1 MKRCFGTA
9 QCIVALIV
17 VLALALGPGREL
29 EASGIA
35 AVSSVFGQTGAVNAP
50 WDTTDQSTPAN
61 PVAGKTRWFS
71 QAGAGCS
78 VSPTGTLS
86 CMGSGGSGPT
96 TNQNIRTPGTHFA
109 GVGGALS
116 GTVTACETVY
126 FSGSIQE
133 VVLISDVSGSAVVDV
148 QTVAL
153 ASYTGP
159 GSASSITAADIPT
172 LSSST
177 KFTDTTL
184 TGWTTTLAANT
195 VVCFVLSSPTT
206 VNWVD
211 VALKVA
217 AN

>member
-1 MKRCFGTA
+1 MKRSLPVQLACVGFA
-9 QCIVALIV
+9 
-17 VLALALGPGREL
+17 LALAFVPGREMV
-29 EASGIA
+29 ASGIA
-35 AVSSVFGQTGAVNAP
+35 AVSSVFGQTGAVNIP
-50 WDTTDQSTPAN
+50 ITTTDISTPSN
-61 PVAGKTRWFS
+61 PASGHTTSYSKAGKWC
-71 QAGAGCS
+71 ALD
-78 VSPTGTLS
+78 PTGTET
-86 CMGSGGSGPT
+86 CTGSGGGGPT

-126 FSGSIQE
+126 FSGTIQE
-133 VVLISDVSGSAVVDV
+133 VVLIADTSGSATVDV

-159 GSASSITAADIPT
+159 GSASSITASDTPA
-172 LSSST
+172 LSSAV

-184 TGWTTTLAANT
+184 TGWTTTLSANT
-195 VVCFVLSSPTT
+195 VVCYVLSSPTT